1 MPRARIRMNKVRE
14 IIRLHETAG
23 LSIRQISR
31 ALSVSRPV
39 VDHYLRL
46 ARQAELRWGE
56 IEPMDDQE
64 LLERLEARSARP
76 ADPRQIDLQKRLP
89 RIVRE
94 LGRKHM
100 TRQLLWEEYRSECPD
115 GYSHSQFCYHLQ
127 MYIGDSELSMHLEH
141 EPGEKLF
148 VDFAGDRP
156 VLLDAVTGNERPVE
170 LFVAV
175 YPAGGLI
182 YAEAT
187 ADQKIASFVSATRHT
202 FEYAGGAPKIV
213 VPDNLKAGVSKA
225 DRYEPQINPIYE
237 DFACHYGCVVVPAR
251 PRKPRDKAL
260 VEAAV
265 HLVYTRVLARLRN
278 QRFATLEEMN
288 AAILKLVDELN
299 DRPMQKIGVSRR
311 TRFSQIE
318 AEHLLPLPERPY
330 LLRHFIDEVK
340 VGFNY
345 HLYFP
350 LDRHYYSVPYEY
362 RRKPV
367 RVAFTETEVEIIYNH
382 RRIACH
388 RRERVAHRYTTKAD
402 HMPSTHR
409 FVAEWSPQRFTSWA
423 AQVGPATETLIAA
436 VLNCGRV
443 PEQAFRS
450 AMGLLNLAKIV
461 GHDRIEAA
469 ARRANRFGITSYQGL
484 KRILDKGLEAE
495 PLAAEQPKAVSEHPN
510 IRGPRYYTA
519 GDSARSAS

>member
-1 MPRARIRMNKVRE
+1 MPRTRIRMNKVRE

-23 LSIRQISR
+23 LSIRQISK
-31 ALSVSRPV
+31 ALGVSRPV
-39 VDHYLRL
+39 VDHYLKLVRY
-46 ARQAELRWGE
+46 AELRWGE
-56 IEPMDDQE
+56 IEPMDDEE
-64 LLERLEARSARP
+64 LLERLEALSVRP
-76 ADPRQIDLQKRLP
+76 GDPRHMDFQKRLP

-100 TRQLLWEEYRSECPD
+100 TRQLLWEEYRSECRD
-115 GYSHSQFCYHLQ
+115 GYGYSQFCYHLQ
-127 MYIGDSELSMHLEH
+127 MHLGDSELSMHLEH

-156 VLLDAVTGNERPVE
+156 VLVDPVSGNERPVE

-175 YPAGGLI
+175 YPAGSLI

-187 ADQKIASFVSATRHT
+187 ADQKVASLVAATRHT
-202 FEYAGGAPKIV
+202 FEYAGGSPKSL
-213 VPDNLKAGVSKA
+213 VPDNLKAAVSIS
-225 DRYEPQINPIYE
+225 DRYEPQINPTYE
-237 DFACHYGCVVVPAR
+237 DFARYYGCVVVPAR

-260 VEAAV
+260 AEAAV
-265 HLVYTRVLARLRN
+265 NLVYTRVLARLRN
-278 QRFATLEEMN
+278 RRFETLEEMN
-288 AAILKLVDELN
+288 AAIRELVDQLN
-299 DRPMQKIGVSRR
+299 DRPMQKTGVSRR
-311 TRFSQIE
+311 TRFAQIE
-318 AEHLLPLPERPY
+318 AEHLRPLPERPY
-330 LLRHFIDEVK
+330 VLRHFIDEVK

-350 LDRHYYSVPYEY
+350 LDKHYYSVPYEY
-362 RRKPV
+362 RSKRV

-409 FVAEWSPQRFTSWA
+409 FVAEWSPERFTSWA
-423 AQVGPATETLIAA
+423 AKVGPATEVLIAA
-436 VLNCGRV
+436 VLSSSRV

-450 AMGLLNLAKIV
+450 AMGLLNLAKAV
-461 GHDRIEAA
+461 GHPRMEAA
-469 ARRANRFGITSYQGL
+469 ARRANRFGITSYHGL
-484 KRILDKGLEAE
+484 KRILDKGLESE
-495 PLAAEQPKAVSEHPN
+495 PLDGEPAKAVSEHPN
-510 IRGPRYYTA
+510 IRGPRYYTG